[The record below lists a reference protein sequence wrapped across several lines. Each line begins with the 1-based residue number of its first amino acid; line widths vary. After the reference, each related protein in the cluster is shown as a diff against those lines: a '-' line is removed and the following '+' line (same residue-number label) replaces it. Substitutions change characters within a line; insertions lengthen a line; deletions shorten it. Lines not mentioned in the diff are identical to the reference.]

1 MSKARPLTN
10 TDKDFGRRLYASDKG
25 YTEQMKEVTDKAKL
39 DVKPFHLSEFKKPY
53 LTDDY
58 VEMEHQYSPVGG
70 IPPVPPSLPDNPE
83 SDTTEGRMRWKV
95 EPPDEGEPEHWYLVE
110 VWNRVK
116 EQTTTLNGKTTKY
129 KRTYYPAWFEMKNT
143 ETGTKGFKL
152 EISLPSAVL
161 DATGEIRG
169 FYAGNNVWYDVKADK
184 TVIKA
189 ILAYLHEKGTT
200 QAFTTARLTLDADAG
215 GEVEIKA
222 KDGKTELKKITVCN
236 SYHFW
241 WGCWDPVSNGYRYVM
256 VDDTTLVIKP
266 SVVAQLGG
274 FMVAPQVEGE
284 FGQPL
289 EVWFRSRATMIS
301 HVGDAYTYTEEWSR
315 VLTVEINGVVALSA
329 TQGIH
334 KEIDF
339 SSGHDYLSYSVY
351 GPRVCPS
358 GFSYGSGG
366 NYIPMNFDQPIT
378 QYSQNVPILIANV
391 DSNFVGRYW
400 HPDLS
405 PNNYYEEAGTGYL
418 KYFNNLGWSIPDS
431 SFCNHDMAVTVGAN
445 LYDVSNYHIATAY
458 LTYINSLTGEIL
470 LTESLGHTGLRG
482 RYIKNDGAVQII
494 GPFIPPHNPKYYEL
508 YIDGVLHYPQQL
520 FKGKRII

>member
-1 MSKARPLTN
+1 MSKARPLSN

-70 IPPVPPSLPDNPE
+70 IPPVRPSLPDNPE

-95 EPPDEGEPEHWYLVE
+95 DPPDEGEPEHWYLVE

-129 KRTYYPAWFEMKNT
+129 QRIYYPAWFEMKNT
-143 ETGTKGFKL
+143 ETGTKGFRL

-222 KDGKTELKKITVCN
+222 KDGKTELKGKVVCSSGYFIRSYPAFPVGYISLDKTLKAIGAAVSYIEEPTVGQTVTSLSQAMSAPSYVTDDSFGHIDNYEGNDPVCN
-236 SYHFW
+236 AHQVRT
-241 WGCWDPVSNGYRYVM
+241 G
-256 VDDTTLVIKP
+256 TLTI
-266 SVVAQLGG
+266 
-274 FMVAPQVEGE
+274 FGE
-284 FGQPL
+284 
-289 EVWFRSRATMIS
+289 T
-301 HVGDAYTYTEEWSR
+301 YTYTEC
-315 VLTVEINGVVALSA
+315 
-329 TQGIH
+329 
-334 KEIDF
+334 
-339 SSGHDYLSYSVY
+339 DYNWWNLLGSYVKSPYTDRKLFDSYSWLN
-351 GPRVCPS
+351 S
-358 GFSYGSGG
+358 GQIEGVTYSGKYV
-366 NYIPMNFDQPIT
+366 NSAVL
-378 QYSQNVPILIANV
+378 YSTAN
-391 DSNFVGRYW
+391 
-400 HPDLS
+400 
-405 PNNYYEEAGTGYL
+405 
-418 KYFNNLGWSIPDS
+418 
-431 SFCNHDMAVTVGAN
+431 
-445 LYDVSNYHIATAY
+445 
-458 LTYINSLTGEIL
+458 
-470 LTESLGHTGLRG
+470 
-482 RYIKNDGAVQII
+482 
-494 GPFIPPHNPKYYEL
+494 
-508 YIDGVLHYPQQL
+508 
-520 FKGKRII
+520 